1 MSQPAVFKFRLYIA
15 GEAQNSLEAL
25 SNLHEICDRLVPERH
40 EIEVIDVFRNPKKA
54 LAEGIFLTPVL
65 IKVEP
70 APSRRIV
77 GTLSQTQTV
86 VQALGLPQR
95 AA

>member
-1 MSQPAVFKFRLYIA
+1 MSQAAFFKFRLYIA
-15 GEAQNSLEAL
+15 GDAQNSLEAL
-25 SNLHEICDRLVPERH
+25 NNLHAICDRLVPERH
-40 EIEVIDVFRNPKKA
+40 EIEVVDVFQNPKRA
-54 LAEGIFLTPVL
+54 LAEGIFLTPILVK
-65 IKVEP
+65 IEP